1 MKSNSDLTRITD
13 YIKEMLPW
21 AHSHQ
26 IKAITT
32 FVAAILDQQT
42 GNQAQLARTQG
53 NQEAACKR
61 LSRLLHNPRLAPK
74 ALAEAVC
81 QQALRHLPKQGVVRC
96 TIDWTSEGDQH
107 LCVVSL
113 VIGQRAVPVYW
124 RAYRQSVLKGRMK
137 RYERAVVKRAFQL
150 IMRVVAPR
158 RLRVT
163 ADRGFADA
171 DLFAL
176 LHELRLRFVI
186 RVRGST
192 KVHWGGQWQKLNH
205 LKFVGHSKHRTLG
218 WVDYCESAPYH
229 AWLTMSRARN
239 RHGQWQTWFLLSNYV
254 ACATTHATEYGQRF
268 RCEEGFRDAKW
279 YLGFAQARITCVR
292 AWSRLFALF
301 AGALLLLTTLGT
313 FVFLQG
319 PRHLARQQL
328 RRVASR
334 RKGRCE
340 LSLITATLA
349 LLQQDWTWLLCVLP
363 NTKFNL
369 ERTLHHVS

>member
-1 MKSNSDLTRITD
+1 MKTNSDLTRITD
-13 YIKEMLPW
+13 YIKEMFPW
-21 AHSHQ
+21 AHAHQ
-26 IKAITT
+26 VKSLTT
-32 FVAAILDQQT
+32 FVAAILDEQT

-61 LSRLLHNPRLAPK
+61 LSRLLHNNRLAPK
-74 ALAEAVC
+74 RLAEAVC
-81 QQALRHLPKQGVVRC
+81 QKALRQLPPRGLVRC

-124 RAYRQSVLKGRMK
+124 RAYAQSVLKGRMK
-137 RYERAVVKRAFQL
+137 RYELAVVKRALQL
-150 IMRVVAPR
+150 ITHVVAPS

-176 LHELRLRFVI
+176 LQELRLRFVI
-186 RVRGST
+186 RVKGHT
-192 KVHWGGQWQKLNH
+192 KVQWGGYWRKLNQ

-218 WVDYCESAPYH
+218 WVDYCQSAPYH
-229 AWLTMSRARN
+229 AWLTMSRQRN
-239 RHGQWQTWFLLSNYV
+239 RHGQWQTWYLLSNF
-254 ACATTHATEYGQRF
+254 AATATAHATEYGQRF
-268 RCEEGFRDAKW
+268 CCEEGFRDAKW
-279 YLGFAQARITCVR
+279 YLGFKQARVACIR

-301 AGALLLLTTLGT
+301 ACALLLLTTLGN

-319 PRHLARQQL
+319 PRHLARQHL

-334 RKGRCE
+334 RQGRCE

-349 LLQQDWTWLLCVLP
+349 LLHQDWTYIFCLLP

-369 ERTLHHVS
+369 ERTLHNVS

>member
-1 MKSNSDLTRITD
+1 MKMNSELTRITD

-21 AHSHQ
+21 AHPHQ
-26 IKAITT
+26 VNALTT

-74 ALAEAVC
+74 RLAESIC
-81 QQALRHLPKQGVVRC
+81 QQALLQLPRSGLVRC

-113 VIGQRAVPVYW
+113 VIGRRAVPVYG
-124 RAYRQSVLKGRMK
+124 RAYQQSVLKGRRK
-137 RYERAVVKRAFQL
+137 GYELAVVKRAFRL
-150 IMRVVAPR
+150 ITQVVAPR

-163 ADRGFADA
+163 ADRGFADEA
-171 DLFAL
+171 LFAL
-176 LHELRLRFVI
+176 LDQLRLRFVI
-186 RVRGST
+186 RVKGST
-192 KVHWGGQWQKLNH
+192 KIYWGGQWRKLNQ
-205 LKFVGHSKHRTLG
+205 LKFVGHNKHRTLG
-218 WVDYCESAPYH
+218 WVDYCESHPRH

-239 RHGQWQTWFLLSNYV
+239 RQRQWQTWYLLSNY
-254 ACATTHATEYGQRF
+254 AASATAQSTEYGQRF
-268 RCEEGFRDAKW
+268 CCEEGFRDAKW
-279 YLGFAQARITCVR
+279 YLGFKQARIACIQ

-301 AGALLLLTTLGT
+301 ACALWLLTTLGT

-319 PRHLARQQL
+319 PRHLARQHL

-349 LLQQDWTWLLCVLP
+349 LLQQDWTWLFCLLP
-363 NTKFNL
+363 HTKFNL
-369 ERTLHHVS
+369 EKTLHNVS